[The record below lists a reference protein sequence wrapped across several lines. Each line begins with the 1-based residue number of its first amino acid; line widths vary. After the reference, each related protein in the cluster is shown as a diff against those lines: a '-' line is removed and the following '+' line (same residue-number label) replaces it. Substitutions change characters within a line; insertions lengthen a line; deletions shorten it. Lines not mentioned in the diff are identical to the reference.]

1 MRPARGTESV
11 RQDVLTH
18 VDGAGSPERWHQFLL
33 GHIVTHGRH
42 LVEGDGVHGIQRRI
56 AP

>member
-18 VDGAGSPERWHQFLL
+18 VDDAGSPERCYKFLL